1 MLIQFKNY
9 QIRNF
14 QIDDVDSLV
23 KYANNS
29 AVSKFLRDSF
39 PFPYTRDDAEKWI
52 DFASTGKNLFSFAI
66 VDEKELIGGIGAV
79 PYEDVHRYTA
89 EVGFWLGEQHWNKGI
104 LSEALK
110 CFCNY
115 IFTEYNFNRLTANVF
130 EENLASR
137 RVLEKTGFI
146 LEGTLKKSVFKQN
159 KFLDQYV
166 YGLLKENFRYD
177 SKSS

>member
-9 QIRNF
+9 EIRNLKL
-14 QIDDVDSLV
+14 DDVDSLV
-23 KYANNS
+23 KYANNI

-39 PFPYTRDDAEKWI
+39 PFPYTKNDAEKWI
-52 DFASTGKNLFSFAI
+52 EFASTSKNLFSFAI
-66 VDEKELIGGIGAV
+66 ADEKELIGGIGAV

-115 IFTEYNFNRLTANVF
+115 LFTEYNFNRLTANVF
-130 EENLASR
+130 EGNPASR

-159 KFLDQYV
+159 KFLDQYL
-166 YGLLKENFRYD
+166 YGLLKENY
-177 SKSS
+177 

>member
-9 QIRNF
+9 EIRNLKL
-14 QIDDVDSLV
+14 DDVDSLV
-23 KYANNS
+23 KYANNI

-52 DFASTGKNLFSFAI
+52 EFASTSKNLFSFAI
-66 VDEKELIGGIGAV
+66 ADEKELIGGIGAV

-110 CFCNY
+110 FFCNY
-115 IFTEYNFNRLTANVF
+115 LFTEYNFNRLTANVF
-130 EENLASR
+130 EGNPASR

-159 KFLDQYV
+159 KFLDQYI
-166 YGLLKENFRYD
+166 YGLLKENY
-177 SKSS
+177 